1 MDKEALRSKFLGSL
15 VGTGVGDA
23 LGAGLE
29 GRRWVDQ
36 EQVDALA
43 KRQATLTY
51 TDDTHMMIGIAES
64 LVECG
69 GFDGEHMS
77 RRFMENYRREPWRG
91 YGPGPPRVFRLIEG
105 GEAWDVAAERLYG
118 GGSFGNGAAMRIAP
132 IGVFWYD
139 DPVKLK
145 EMAYASSR
153 ITHAH
158 ELGMEGGALQ
168 AYAVA
173 LATAADPSDE
183 LRRGDFVARLHDF
196 VEYDV
201 FKRKVQAIADLEGE
215 DDRSRVVAELGH
227 GIEAFESVP
236 AAIYSFLRYPGSFEE
251 AVTYAISLGG
261 DTDTIGAMTGAI
273 SGAYLG
279 IEAIPRKWRDRL
291 ENGDYIADLA
301 ERLWV
306 LRS

>member
-1 MDKEALRSKFLGSL
+1 MDREVLRSKFLGSL

-29 GRRWVDQ
+29 GRRWVDGA
-36 EQVDALA
+36 EVDALSE
-43 KRQATLTY
+43 RRHTLTY

-69 GFDGEHMS
+69 GFNGEHMTG
-77 RRFMENYRREPWRG
+77 RFMENYRREPWRG

-105 GEAWDVAAERLYG
+105 GEAWDKAAGKLYG
-118 GGSFGNGAAMRIAP
+118 GGSFGNGSAMRIAP

-145 EMAYASSR
+145 EMAYASSQ

-158 ELGMEGGALQ
+158 ELGKDGGALQ

-173 LATAADPSDE
+173 LATGADPSSGFRRDE
-183 LRRGDFVARLHDF
+183 FVARLHEF
-196 VEYDV
+196 VQQDV
-201 FKRKVQAIADLEGE
+201 FKQKVRAIGDLEGE
-215 DDRSRVVAELGH
+215 NDKSKVVSELGH

-261 DTDTIGAMTGAI
+261 DTDTIGAMTGAV

-279 IEAIPRKWRDRL
+279 IEAIPSRWRDRL
-291 ENGDYIADLA
+291 ENGDYIAELA
-301 ERLWV
+301 ERLWA